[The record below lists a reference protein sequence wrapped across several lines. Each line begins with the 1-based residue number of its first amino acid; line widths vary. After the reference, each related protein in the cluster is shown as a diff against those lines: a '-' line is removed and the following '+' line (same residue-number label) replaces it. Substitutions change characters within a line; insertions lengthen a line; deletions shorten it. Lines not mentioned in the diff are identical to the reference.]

1 VVSLVGILEGRL
13 GVSDRLELRDE
24 FELCEGEYVFREGAV
39 KEDFVRVDNT
49 GVDDLDGEGEIWSV
63 DLRGVLQAKRE
74 LKQAAPCTAQ

>member
-1 VVSLVGILEGRL
+1 MGILEGRL

-49 GVDDLDGEGEIWSV
+49 GVDDLDGEGEI
-63 DLRGVLQAKRE
+63 
-74 LKQAAPCTAQ
+74 